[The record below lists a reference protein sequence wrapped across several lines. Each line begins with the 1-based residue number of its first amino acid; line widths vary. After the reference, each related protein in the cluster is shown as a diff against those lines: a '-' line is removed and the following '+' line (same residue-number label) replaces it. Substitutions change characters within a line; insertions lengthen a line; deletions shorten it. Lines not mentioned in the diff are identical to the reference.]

1 MPPFNLQGFA
11 LSLALTRD
19 MRDRERATQLALVGG
34 MIGGANPTGVLLVS
48 ALAQADDTGTVP
60 GRPPA
65 GGGTTVPQL
74 PDVSRVQV
82 PDLPRDPDEAAELL
96 TQRGLKAAIVRVE
109 SDDPMELVIGSE
121 PPSETVVR
129 RGSTVDVLVSAGI
142 PVPGVVGEQAQAAE
156 EEVGRAGFSVD
167 LVESKK
173 AGRPDHVAEQ
183 DPAGGTFAEAG
194 TTVTLTVF
202 RSRST
207 LQEVPE

>member
-11 LSLALTRD
+11 LSVALTRD
-19 MRDRERATQLALVGG
+19 MRDRERAMQLAFVGG
-34 MIGGANPTGVLLVS
+34 MIGGANPAGVLLVS
-48 ALAQADDTGTVP
+48 ALARAEDGDTVP

-65 GGGTTVPQL
+65 GGGPVAQL

-109 SDDPMELVIGSE
+109 SDDPMELVIGSD

-142 PVPGVVGEQAQAAE
+142 PVPGVVGEPAQAAE
-156 EEVGRAGFSVD
+156 EEVSRAGFSVD
-167 LVESKK
+167 LTESKK

-183 DPAGGTFAEAG
+183 DPAAGTFAEAG

>member
-142 PVPGVVGEQAQAAE
+142 PVPGVVGEQA
-156 EEVGRAGFSVD
+156 
-167 LVESKK
+167 
-173 AGRPDHVAEQ
+173 
-183 DPAGGTFAEAG
+183 PAGGTFAEAG